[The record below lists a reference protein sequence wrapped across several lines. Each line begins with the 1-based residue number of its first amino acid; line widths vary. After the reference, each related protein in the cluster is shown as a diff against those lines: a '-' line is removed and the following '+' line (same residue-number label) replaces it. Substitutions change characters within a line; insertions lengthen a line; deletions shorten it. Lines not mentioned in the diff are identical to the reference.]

1 MSLTVKL
8 SETEIRFFGDRR
20 CFHGR
25 NGAMARKEG
34 CAAEVVVAAPLVKG
48 GGRQKGEK
56 KREEKRKK
64 RRKKKEDRRRRMEGE
79 GEEEGSLVHGEIAR
93 PLTILRYYARPF
105 LQRSL
110 CSLAR
115 TNRRPSWNMVYRKR
129 ERSGGRRRRTG
140 SCPFCPVP
148 DESIRSTRIN
158 RPTPGKT

>member
-48 GGRQKGEK
+48 GEGGGKREKKKRGEK

-64 RRKKKEDRRRRMEGE
+64 RRKKEEDRRRRIEGE
-79 GEEEGSLVHGEIAR
+79 REEEGSLVHGEIAR

-140 SCPFCPVP
+140 SCPVLP
-148 DESIRSTRIN
+148 RS
-158 RPTPGKT
+158 G